1 MKTLNY
7 EKRLSQI
14 FAGIVFCCASLV
26 APVYA
31 LSEEVELSGAAE
43 GPTGLLPLIPE
54 VSEDGYIYLEWDS
67 LMPANYDGDP
77 NNSSGAVQLVEE
89 LIGKKVSIPGFVVPL
104 DGNGKE
110 IYKFLFVPYMGACIH
125 VPPPPP
131 NQLIYSQMDDGLVLE
146 EMWVP
151 MEIFGTLG
159 AEYVETD
166 IGAAGY
172 TMQIDEVRL
181 FEY

>member
-1 MKTLNY
+1 MKNHSII
-7 EKRLSQI
+7 KRLSHVL
-14 FAGIVFCCASLV
+14 ASVLLCCTALT
-26 APVYA
+26 APTTA
-31 LSEEVELSGAAE
+31 FSEVELNGAADA
-43 GPTGLLPLIPE
+43 PAGLLPLIPE

-67 LMPANYDGDP
+67 LMPANYNGDP
-77 NNSSGAVQLVEE
+77 NDSSGSIKLVDE
-89 LIGKKVSIPGFVVPL
+89 LIGKKISIPGFIVPL
-104 DGNGKE
+104 DGNGQVV
-110 IYKFLFVPYMGACIH
+110 YKFLFVPYMGACIH

-131 NQLIYSQMDDGLVLE
+131 NQLIYADMEEGLILE

-159 AEYVETD
+159 AEYVETE

-172 TMQIDEVRL
+172 TMQIDKVRL